1 MNGSYSMKMRVYDC
15 CFKLLVGPK
24 FVTDNWIV
32 VIIMHS
38 NNTYK
43 HIDDYFQ
50 YEIYANYKE
59 NTKEMR

>member
-1 MNGSYSMKMRVYDC
+1 
-15 CFKLLVGPK
+15 
-24 FVTDNWIV
+24 
-32 VIIMHS
+32 MHS

-59 NTKEMR
+59 DTKEMRYKNDQIRCKIERDEQCL